1 MALLTTGLCFIIA
14 VPLLFCGIVDYSVMF
29 HNNSCTIVVVVALL
43 IIALCF
49 IIAVPFLFCGIVDYS
64 VMCHNMFHHSCT
76 IFVLWHC

>member
-14 VPLLFCGIVDYSVMF
+14 VPLLL
-29 HNNSCTIVVVVALL
+29 ALL

-49 IIAVPFLFCGIVDYS
+49 IIAVPLLFRGIVDYS
-64 VMCHNMFHHSCT
+64 VMFHNSCT